1 MNFLQKTL
9 LTALPCVLFSLAP
22 TAANADNGITE
33 YFGSFNS
40 TVSQNPEGDSKADS
54 LIAKAKNFIGL
65 PYRFG
70 GTSPTSGFDCSG
82 FMQYVYKQTAN
93 INLPRTSGSMAQ
105 VDAPRTT
112 TASLWQRQPHEPC
125 PSGLFGPKVQ
135 HDPSCWRTRGCIY
148 RPSAR
153 APSTAS
159 RRGMKRIGGKM
170 TYAGLGR
177 ALAINIKKGWFAC
190 FFAHSISLCSTFR
203 HW

>member
-40 TVSQNPEGDSKADS
+40 SVSQNPEGGSKADS

-93 INLPRTSGSMAQ
+93 INLPRTSSSMAQ
-105 VDAPRTT
+105 VGERISRSELKPGDRI
-112 TASLWQRQPHEPC
+112 SHVGMYIGEGRFIH
-125 PSGLFGPKVQ
+125 S
-135 HDPSCWRTRGCIY
+135 
-148 RPSAR
+148 
-153 APSTAS
+153 PST
-159 RRGMKRIGGKM
+159 GK
-170 TYAGLGR
+170 
-177 ALAINIKKGWFAC
+177 
-190 FFAHSISLCSTFR
+190 SISITSLDSGYWANKFVTAR
-203 HW
+203 RVLDA